1 MLIANNSIDSKL
13 YDPITERTSMHASHW
28 IRLGRCEQG
37 DGVADEFHVR
47 LIRVTAAVVGML
59 ARAAPPS
66 TATAGAAPAT
76 VAII

>member
-1 MLIANNSIDSKL
+1 MLRYI
-13 YDPITERTSMHASHW
+13 
-28 IRLGRCEQG
+28 IRRGVQG
-37 DGVADEFHVR
+37 DGVVDEFHVR